1 MESGNSRR
9 WSWPAVLISLA
20 LAYWLLLFVLTHVPI
35 RPSSEPGKGS
45 LDKLWHVLAFAGLA
59 FLLCLVGASRRW
71 PRGGLSLAVLAA
83 IGAYGLLDELTQ
95 SWIPQ
100 RSADVR
106 DWVADLLGA
115 GLGLS
120 AYSLVAV
127 LWERRAMAQ
136 PTSAEPRDAQAGDT
150 LSRG

>member
-9 WSWPAVLISLA
+9 WSWSAVVISLT

-35 RPSSEPGKGS
+35 RPSPEPGKGS

-71 PRGGLSLAVLAA
+71 PRGGLYLAVLAA
-83 IGAYGLLDELTQ
+83 IGAYGVLDELTQ

-100 RSADVR
+100 RSADLR

-115 GLGLS
+115 GLGLA

-127 LWERRAMAQ
+127 FWERHAA
-136 PTSAEPRDAQAGDT
+136 APRRPAAQADGKDEGIA
-150 LSRG
+150 SGG